1 MARRGDVR
9 RDVYQLGRSAD
20 RIRVQDVL
28 DALRG
33 GRDSPRAVRIEEPVR
48 RLLAEMDREAGKALG
63 ERTLADLAVAG
74 PPAASMKGPQ

>member
-1 MARRGDVR
+1 VARRGDAR

-33 GRDSPRAVRIEEPVR
+33 ARDSPRAVRIEEPVR
-48 RLLAEMDREAGKALG
+48 RLLADMDREAGKALG
-63 ERTLADLAVAG
+63 ERTLADLAAAG
-74 PPAASMKGPQ
+74 APVSRTTT